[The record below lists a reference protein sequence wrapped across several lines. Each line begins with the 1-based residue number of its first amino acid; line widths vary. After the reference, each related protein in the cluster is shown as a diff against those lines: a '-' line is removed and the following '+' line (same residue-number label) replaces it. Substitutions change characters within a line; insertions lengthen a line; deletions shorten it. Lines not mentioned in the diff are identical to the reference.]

1 MIYRIK
7 RFFTFEQ
14 FQNVYDI
21 LRNDF
26 LKYFHIVTNIKS
38 EWKNILK
45 EENPTYLNQTDK
57 KALLLLVLA
66 VPFGKELF
74 IRFTVSAFHEL
85 PSIYVFSYFPF
96 GFEGGMWDLIV
107 SVPDHCFSFYFTYFK
122 PKKGSINKYLY
133 NLQFKTDNIQ
143 NLKAEVKWEAD
154 FTEQEFKWPQHY
166 QMSFS

>member
-14 FQNVYDI
+14 LQNVYDI

-45 EENPTYLNQTDK
+45 EEYPTYLNQTDK

-66 VPFGKELF
+66 VLFGKELF
-74 IRFTVSAFHEL
+74 IRFTVSAFRKL

-96 GFEGGMWDLIV
+96 G
-107 SVPDHCFSFYFTYFK
+107 C
-122 PKKGSINKYLY
+122 
-133 NLQFKTDNIQ
+133 
-143 NLKAEVKWEAD
+143 
-154 FTEQEFKWPQHY
+154 
-166 QMSFS
+166 